1 MSGPFSG
8 EDDGAIETA
17 KIVVLAIGLGSLM
30 VVSDAFYSAK
40 RKIVG
45 IFKKKPKEDCGHGR

>member
-8 EDDGAIETA
+8 TDDSPIETA
-17 KIVVLAIGLGSLM
+17 KVVVIAIGLGSLM

-40 RKIVG
+40 RKIAG